1 MAEDSSIRA
10 IPKRLTLFEEVEQ
23 QIAEMIH
30 QGKWAP
36 GDMLPNEVD
45 LSRDLGVSQG
55 TVRRAL
61 KGLVDSGVLL
71 RHQGK
76 GTFVTEF
83 SHNEELVYE
92 RYIRLEPD
100 EGNEG
105 RYPTEI
111 QLLHFE
117 TEISPLVVSQALKKS
132 FDEPLLH
139 IVRLLST
146 DQGPVTFDEIWCDAK
161 IFSCITPNNIL
172 HHREKMLYA
181 FYQHTCGVTI
191 THCEVTA
198 KAELLDPILCKT
210 YNLPD
215 PLPVI
220 ESRRIAFTYKDQ
232 PVEYRIQRSITLHYH
247 YRWP

>member
-100 EGNEG
+100 E
-105 RYPTEI
+105 
-111 QLLHFE
+111 
-117 TEISPLVVSQALKKS
+117 
-132 FDEPLLH
+132 
-139 IVRLLST
+139 VRVRKILW
-146 DQGPVTFDEIWCDAK
+146 VT
-161 IFSCITPNNIL
+161 L
-172 HHREKMLYA
+172 R
-181 FYQHTCGVTI
+181 
-191 THCEVTA
+191 
-198 KAELLDPILCKT
+198 
-210 YNLPD
+210 
-215 PLPVI
+215 
-220 ESRRIAFTYKDQ
+220 
-232 PVEYRIQRSITLHYH
+232 
-247 YRWP
+247 

>member
-100 EGNEG
+100 EVNEG
-105 RYPTEI
+105 RYPTEEGEENFVGDSEI
-111 QLLHFE
+111 IALGGASNE
-117 TEISPLVVSQALKKS
+117 TKDRPL
-132 FDEPLLH
+132 
-139 IVRLLST
+139 
-146 DQGPVTFDEIWCDAK
+146 G
-161 IFSCITPNNIL
+161 
-172 HHREKMLYA
+172 
-181 FYQHTCGVTI
+181 
-191 THCEVTA
+191 
-198 KAELLDPILCKT
+198 
-210 YNLPD
+210 
-215 PLPVI
+215 
-220 ESRRIAFTYKDQ
+220 
-232 PVEYRIQRSITLHYH
+232 
-247 YRWP
+247 